1 MPKTLSK
8 GEVLCGVMRNH
19 NVALSLHLR
28 SPVHSLFEI
37 LSYACNSHCV
47 HVVINRGED
56 SESVEHLCELK
67 RVILQHT
74 SDC

>member
-8 GEVLCGVMRNH
+8 GEVLCEVMRNH

-37 LSYACNSHCV
+37 LSYACNSHCA
-47 HVVINRGED
+47 HIVINKGGD

-67 RVILQHT
+67 RAIFQQT
-74 SDC
+74 SAC